1 MRADPN
7 SGKRMST
14 ESVGAR
20 YRGLDA
26 WPSRDILEVFVE
38 GQMAAIAA
46 VRSALP
52 AIEAAA
58 DAATARLRDGG
69 RLVYAG
75 AGTSGRLALLDGVE
89 LTPTFDWPPERIV
102 TLIAGGD
109 TALVRAVEGAE
120 DDREAAA
127 RDVAGARVAAGDVMI
142 AVAASGATPY
152 TLAALEAARKAG
164 ALGIGIANNPDAP
177 LLKAAEHPI
186 LLDSGAEA
194 IGGSTRMKAGTAQKA
209 TLNLLSSLIMTRL
222 GRVHDGY
229 MVDLRATNAKLRR
242 RSERML
248 IEITGAEIAAAQDA
262 LKRCNG
268 RVKPAVL
275 VLKGLSADAAER
287 ALAASGGSLRGAL
300 NAMK

>member
-1 MRADPN
+1 
-7 SGKRMST
+7 MST

-20 YRGLDA
+20 YRGLDD

-46 VRSALP
+46 VRTALP

-89 LTPTFDWPPERIV
+89 LTPTFDWPSERIV

-127 RDVAGARVAAGDVMI
+127 RDVTRARVAKADVMI
-142 AVAASGATPY
+142 AVAASGGTPY

-177 LLKAAEHPI
+177 LLKGAEYPI
-186 LLDSGAEA
+186 LLDTGAEA

-248 IEITGAEIAAAQDA
+248 AEIAGADTAAAQDA

-275 VLKGLSADAAER
+275 VLKGLSPEAAER
-287 ALAASGGSLRGAL
+287 ALTTAGGSLRGAL
-300 NAMK
+300 KAMK

>member
-1 MRADPN
+1 
-7 SGKRMST
+7 MST

-26 WPSRDILEVFVE
+26 WPSRDILDVFAE

-46 VRSALP
+46 VRAALP
-52 AIEAAA
+52 AIEAAGE
-58 DAATARLRDGG
+58 AATVRLRDGG

-102 TLIAGGD
+102 TLMAGGE
-109 TALVRAVEGAE
+109 TALIRAVEGAE

-127 RDVAGARVAAGDVMI
+127 RDVAGARVVSADVMI

-152 TLAALEAARKAG
+152 TLAALGAARRAG
-164 ALGIGIANNPDAP
+164 ALGIGIANNPGAP
-177 LLKAAEHPI
+177 LLAAADHPI
-186 LLDSGAEA
+186 LLDTGAEA

-209 TLNLLSSLIMTRL
+209 TLNLLSSLIMTKL

-248 IEITGAEIAAAQDA
+248 IEITGAGAAAAQEA
-262 LKRCNG
+262 LKRCDG

-275 VLKGLSADAAER
+275 VLRGLSPDSAER
-287 ALAASGGSLRGAL
+287 ALQAAGGSLRGAL
-300 NAMK
+300 KTIE